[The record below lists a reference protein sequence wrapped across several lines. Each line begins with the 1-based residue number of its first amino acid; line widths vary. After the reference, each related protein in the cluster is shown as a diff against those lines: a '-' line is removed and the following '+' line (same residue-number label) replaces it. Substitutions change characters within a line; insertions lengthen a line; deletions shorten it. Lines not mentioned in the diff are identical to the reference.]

1 MKTRLP
7 LTDRPGPEVAAA
19 TPDPSHVDT
28 IPPMTAAPRRSIFL
42 AILVAAGIALAVN
55 VVRFHG
61 EKSHWA
67 PAIFN
72 TEVGGGWSP
81 LSITWLVL
89 VFGFWFGRTMALNGH
104 RPTSI
109 GRALLLHLLGV
120 GLCVGAFAATFGL
133 VDEWRT
139 RGIVCSAAT
148 VACGTLAFVAWK
160 RAYLVNLA
168 AGVLARIPVIVIQ
181 YLAIEGAMD
190 VHFAKAWPGSP
201 PEDAMFLLTLEQL
214 VVFPLGYSVLV
225 GGFFALLGAATV
237 RRS

>member
-7 LTDRPGPEVAAA
+7 LTDGPGTEVAAA
-19 TPDPSHVDT
+19 TPDPAHVDT
-28 IPPMTAAPRRSIFL
+28 IQPMTAAPRRSVFL

-72 TEVGGGWSP
+72 TEFGGGWSP

-104 RPTSI
+104 RPASI
-109 GRALLLHLLGV
+109 GRALLLHL
-120 GLCVGAFAATFGL
+120 VGAGLLIGVYAAAFNFVG
-133 VDEWRT
+133 EWRT
-139 RGIVCSAAT
+139 RGFLFSVGA
-148 VACGTLAFVAWK
+148 VACGTLAFIAWK

-168 AGVLARIPVIVIQ
+168 AALLARIPVIVIQ
-181 YLAIEGAMD
+181 YLAIEGGMD

-201 PEDAMFLLTLEQL
+201 PEHAMFLLTLSQL
-214 VVFPLGYSVLV
+214 VMCPFGFSVLA
-225 GGFFALLGAATV
+225 GGFFAILGAATV